1 MPTITLSAGK
11 VNQMSG
17 LLSSTKKSVQDYVAS
32 LKSLEARI
40 LTIDGG
46 VCNVEDLIRS
56 IRSSTQVQEAKA
68 EALGALEESVDEFV
82 ADVVRIDCAVA
93 DIINRGKEDFYEE
106 HPYLRPDCE
115 KNGWERFKDGCKKA
129 WEWCREHWEELL
141 AAIKSAINIIAVV
154 TMFIIAGP
162 GLGML
167 LLAGL
172 TCLEGV
178 CGLFRS
184 PPYAYDESSPQSMA
198 DCLGICYQDYI
209 KTMEYQYGL
218 DERIAR
224 LYLEL
229 YLRVA
234 NDRAMR
240 GKTEREVACEFNRVI
255 ASLCKNYG
263 GDHLTF
269 RLTTG
274 NYGSVDAYRMLMDR
288 YGFTEDDAID
298 FTLAL
303 NVQHG
308 FACEEVEAHFGF
320 SRENGILFRP
330 TSGQYEKGE
339 EEGRDRFL
347 KDLVHEAVQYV
358 EFNDDLD
365 FVDLA
370 SGSTDRVI
378 SYSGDIASKQ
388 YDVRDFLSDIDS
400 CNVQKRLKEGSDNFL
415 KVQQDYNKA
424 VMDGT
429 VKPKEEFIS
438 NNGGIDEIRNKV
450 NYDIKSFLGAVLAD
464 DLLGDKEKRA
474 AGHKPHVDAFINF
487 LLDLPEGGVVDGET

>member
-46 VCNVEDLIRS
+46 ACNVEDLIRS

-184 PPYAYDESSPQSMA
+184 PPYVYDESSPQSMA
-198 DCLGICYQDYI
+198 DCLGICYQDYV

-255 ASLCKNYG
+255 ASLCKDYG

-308 FACEEVEAHFGF
+308 FSCEEVEAHFGF
-320 SRENGILFRP
+320 SRENGTLFRGEDPP
-330 TSGQYEKGE
+330 TTGWFNDRAEASGAKVV
-339 EEGRDRFL
+339 

-358 EFNDDLD
+358 EFNDELD
-365 FVDLA
+365 FVDIV
-370 SGSTDRVI
+370 SGSTDRMI
-378 SYSGDIASKQ
+378 SYSGDIISKS
-388 YDVRDFLSDIDS
+388 YGDADFTSDIDP
-400 CNVQKRLKEGSDNFL
+400 CNVQKRLKEGSGNFL

-424 VMDGT
+424 VMDGMI
-429 VKPKEEFIS
+429 KPKAEFIS

-450 NYDIKSFLGAVLAD
+450 NYDVKSFLGAVLAKD
-464 DLLGDKEKRA
+464 YLGGTEERINAYKWQVNE
-474 AGHKPHVDAFINF
+474 FIDF
-487 LLDLPEGGVVDGET
+487 LQR

>member
-46 VCNVEDLIRS
+46 ACNVEDLIRS

-178 CGLFRS
+178 SGLFRS

-198 DCLGICYQDYI
+198 DCLGICYQDYV

-255 ASLCKNYG
+255 ASLCKDYG

-308 FACEEVEAHFGF
+308 FSCEEVEAHFGF
-320 SRENGILFRP
+320 SRENGTLFRGEDPP
-330 TSGQYEKGE
+330 TTGWFNDRAEASGAKVV
-339 EEGRDRFL
+339 

-358 EFNDDLD
+358 EFNDELD
-365 FVDLA
+365 FVDIV
-370 SGSTDRVI
+370 SGSTDRMI
-378 SYSGDIASKQ
+378 SYSGDIISKS
-388 YDVRDFLSDIDS
+388 YGDADFTSDIDP
-400 CNVQKRLKEGSDNFL
+400 CNVQKRLKEGSGNFL

-424 VMDGT
+424 VMDGMI
-429 VKPKEEFIS
+429 KPKAEFIS

-450 NYDIKSFLGAVLAD
+450 NYDVKSFLGAVLAKD
-464 DLLGDKEKRA
+464 YLGGTEERINAYKWQVNE
-474 AGHKPHVDAFINF
+474 FIDF
-487 LLDLPEGGVVDGET
+487 LQR

>member
-11 VNQMSG
+11 VNQMLG

-46 VCNVEDLIRS
+46 ACNVEDLIRS

-115 KNGWERFKDGCKKA
+115 KNGWERFKDGCKKV

-184 PPYAYDESSPQSMA
+184 PPYVYDESSPQSMA
-198 DCLGICYQDYI
+198 DCLGICYQDYV

-255 ASLCKNYG
+255 ASLCKDYG

-308 FACEEVEAHFGF
+308 FSCEEVEAHFGF
-320 SRENGILFRP
+320 SRENGTLFRGEDPP
-330 TSGQYEKGE
+330 TTGWFNDRAEASGAKVV
-339 EEGRDRFL
+339 

-358 EFNDDLD
+358 EFNDELD
-365 FVDLA
+365 FVDIV
-370 SGSTDRVI
+370 SGSTDRMI
-378 SYSGDIASKQ
+378 SYSGDIISKS
-388 YDVRDFLSDIDS
+388 YGDADFTSDIDP
-400 CNVQKRLKEGSDNFL
+400 CNVQKRLKEGSGNFL

-424 VMDGT
+424 VMDGMI
-429 VKPKEEFIS
+429 KPKAEFIS

-450 NYDIKSFLGAVLAD
+450 NYDVKSFLGAVLAKD
-464 DLLGDKEKRA
+464 YLGGTEERINAYKWQVNE
-474 AGHKPHVDAFINF
+474 FIDF
-487 LLDLPEGGVVDGET
+487 LQR

>member
-46 VCNVEDLIRS
+46 ACNVEDLIRS

-184 PPYAYDESSPQSMA
+184 PPYAYDELSPQSMA
-198 DCLGICYQDYI
+198 DCLGICYQDYV

-218 DERIAR
+218 DERIAQ

-255 ASLCKNYG
+255 ASLCKDYG

-308 FACEEVEAHFGF
+308 FSCEEVEAHFGF
-320 SRENGILFRP
+320 SRENGTLFRGEDPP
-330 TSGQYEKGE
+330 TTGWFNDRAEASGAKVV
-339 EEGRDRFL
+339 

-358 EFNDDLD
+358 EFNDELD
-365 FVDLA
+365 FVDIV
-370 SGSTDRVI
+370 SGSTDRMI
-378 SYSGDIASKQ
+378 SYSGDIISKS
-388 YDVRDFLSDIDS
+388 YGDADFTSDIDP
-400 CNVQKRLKEGSDNFL
+400 CNVQKRLKEGSGNFL

-424 VMDGT
+424 VMDGMI
-429 VKPKEEFIS
+429 KPKAEFIS

-450 NYDIKSFLGAVLAD
+450 NYDVKSFLGAVLAKD
-464 DLLGDKEKRA
+464 YLGGTEERINAYKWQVNE
-474 AGHKPHVDAFINF
+474 FIDF
-487 LLDLPEGGVVDGET
+487 LQR

>member
-46 VCNVEDLIRS
+46 ACNVEDLIRS

-184 PPYAYDESSPQSMA
+184 PPYVYDESSPQSMA
-198 DCLGICYQDYI
+198 DCLGICYQDYV

-218 DERIAR
+218 DERIAQ

-255 ASLCKNYG
+255 ASLCKDYG

-308 FACEEVEAHFGF
+308 FSCEEVEAHFGF
-320 SRENGILFRP
+320 SRENGTLFRGEDPP
-330 TSGQYEKGE
+330 TTGWFNDRAEASGAKVV
-339 EEGRDRFL
+339 

-358 EFNDDLD
+358 EFNDELD
-365 FVDLA
+365 FVDIV
-370 SGSTDRVI
+370 SGSTDRMI
-378 SYSGDIASKQ
+378 SYSGDIISKS
-388 YDVRDFLSDIDS
+388 YGDADFTSDIDP
-400 CNVQKRLKEGSDNFL
+400 CNVQKRLKEGSGNFL

-424 VMDGT
+424 VMDGMI
-429 VKPKEEFIS
+429 KPKAEFIS
-438 NNGGIDEIRNKV
+438 NNGGIDEIQNKV
-450 NYDIKSFLGAVLAD
+450 NYDVKSFLGAVLAKD
-464 DLLGDKEKRA
+464 YLGGTEKRINA
-474 AGHKPHVDAFINF
+474 YKWQVDEFIDF
-487 LLDLPEGGVVDGET
+487 LQR

>member
-46 VCNVEDLIRS
+46 ACNVEDLIRS

-184 PPYAYDESSPQSMA
+184 PPYVYDESSPQSMA
-198 DCLGICYQDYI
+198 DCLGICYQDYV

-255 ASLCKNYG
+255 ASLCKDYG

-308 FACEEVEAHFGF
+308 FSCEEVEAHFGF
-320 SRENGILFRP
+320 SRENGTLFRGEDPP
-330 TSGQYEKGE
+330 TTGWFNDRAEASGAKVV
-339 EEGRDRFL
+339 

-358 EFNDDLD
+358 EFNDELD
-365 FVDLA
+365 FVDIV
-370 SGSTDRVI
+370 SGSTDRMI
-378 SYSGDIASKQ
+378 SYSGDIISKS
-388 YDVRDFLSDIDS
+388 YGDADFTSDIDP
-400 CNVQKRLKEGSDNFL
+400 CNVQKRLKEGSGNFL

-424 VMDGT
+424 VMDGMI
-429 VKPKEEFIS
+429 KPKAEFIS
-438 NNGGIDEIRNKV
+438 NNGGIDEIQNKV
-450 NYDIKSFLGAVLAD
+450 NYDVKSFLGAVLAKD
-464 DLLGDKEKRA
+464 YLGGTEERINAYKWQVNE
-474 AGHKPHVDAFINF
+474 FIDF
-487 LLDLPEGGVVDGET
+487 LQR